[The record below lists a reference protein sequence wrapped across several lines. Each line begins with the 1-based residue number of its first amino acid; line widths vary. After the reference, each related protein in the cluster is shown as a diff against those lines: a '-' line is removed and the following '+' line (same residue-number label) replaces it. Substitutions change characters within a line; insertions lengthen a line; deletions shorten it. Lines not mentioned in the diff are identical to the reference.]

1 MEDWSLSMKNRLWH
15 TVKDSETSTKNN
27 LKKLYDPF
35 LWLGI
40 ICLRVAEPLRV
51 DTLTTKLPGIPDKH
65 LIDLERWNVELP
77 LKPTSAF
84 ELGTSKLGIESSA
97 LTTRPSLHNTR

>member
-1 MEDWSLSMKNRLWH
+1 MRKEISFAKN
-15 TVKDSETSTKNN
+15 KKNN

-51 DTLTTKLPGIPDKH
+51 DSLTTKLPGIPDKH
-65 LIDLERWNVELP
+65 LIDLER
-77 LKPTSAF
+77 
-84 ELGTSKLGIESSA
+84 
-97 LTTRPSLHNTR
+97 